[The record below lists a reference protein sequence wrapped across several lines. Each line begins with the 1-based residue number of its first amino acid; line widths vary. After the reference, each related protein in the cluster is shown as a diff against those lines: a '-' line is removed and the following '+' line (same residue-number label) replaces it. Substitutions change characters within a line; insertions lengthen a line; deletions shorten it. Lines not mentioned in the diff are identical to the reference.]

1 MSPMMPAP
9 CVTRTARLAFAGCVF
24 AFLMVVSTAR
34 VARAANAS
42 QDLTSEVRAGELQP
56 AFSAESAPAS
66 FYVATNGSDSWSGK
80 LSAPNSQ
87 HTDGPF
93 ASLARAQMAVESLLK
108 SHPIAP
114 IIVMVRQGTYYLP
127 LSPTNPGT
135 LNFTASD
142 SGTATVPVTWE
153 NYPSEVSVVNGGVP
167 ISSISGWTHVSG
179 ALWRVR
185 LPVNTQPF
193 EYLFY
198 NGVRRLRSRLQSAAA
213 GTGYYMSGGSCISS
227 QNQQIVSTS
236 ECNLGTFLRVAA
248 EIPPTGPN
256 ANCPSYTDGTQSK
269 CMDRFQYNPADPIA
283 SWINLNPP
291 KGNPCNAPPSGKYPS
306 GDIELTLF
314 DAWTVDVMRVSCV
327 DTTTNIIYLTGATQS
342 NIPAQYNYYG
352 PAAGHR
358 YVVDNTRDAFNA
370 AQAAGQTGI
379 WFLDR
384 STSPWTL
391 NYLANA
397 MENPNTDTVV
407 IPQLGGAIPGDP
419 ATDFVGASLIFAS
432 QLSYVTFNG
441 ISFEMDNYVP
451 SATGFNNDS
460 NEELP
465 VPQAIDCE
473 SCQNVVFD
481 GVTVRHTSG
490 SAITIASAAGNG
502 GTPASN
508 DIIQNSAFY
517 DLGSSGI
524 RIGRNPSG
532 SDQYPYVPQ
541 FLTVQNNIVQGY
553 SRVFPDGEGVAMG
566 NGHDVTIQHNDI
578 NDGYHAGISICTNG
592 CYSHNQSANGINII
606 TQYNHIWN
614 VMEGI
619 TSDGGALYY
628 NIGGAN
634 ASGTGDQ
641 ILNNLIHDVTDS
653 SIIDAGIPGTGYGG
667 HGIYLDSQSAG
678 VLAEND
684 VVYHIAASGLVET
697 QGPASGQ
704 PANTFNNNIVAY
716 GRRAMFEEQN
726 PWPQNCTYKLRA
738 NVEHNLFY
746 FDLNE
751 NNDFYPVNGC
761 SDSCGMPYNQYQ
773 NFQGNLYW
781 RTDGGFADDQN
792 GFQILS
798 ATSPPNQSSNCG
810 NLQNP
815 QFTGLTFSQWQTG
828 NPLVNG
834 KPLPMKEDPDGTATV
849 NPGFGDS
856 GQPTDFLLSGSPI
869 NGFNYILTNETIN
882 NAGRSN
888 PLITPPTVPDTFP
901 TYYYSSTNF

>member
-397 MENPNTDTVV
+397 
-407 IPQLGGAIPGDP
+407 
-419 ATDFVGASLIFAS
+419 
-432 QLSYVTFNG
+432 
-441 ISFEMDNYVP
+441 
-451 SATGFNNDS
+451 
-460 NEELP
+460 
-465 VPQAIDCE
+465 
-473 SCQNVVFD
+473 
-481 GVTVRHTSG
+481 
-490 SAITIASAAGNG
+490 
-502 GTPASN
+502 
-508 DIIQNSAFY
+508 
-517 DLGSSGI
+517 
-524 RIGRNPSG
+524 
-532 SDQYPYVPQ
+532 
-541 FLTVQNNIVQGY
+541 
-553 SRVFPDGEGVAMG
+553 
-566 NGHDVTIQHNDI
+566 
-578 NDGYHAGISICTNG
+578 
-592 CYSHNQSANGINII
+592 
-606 TQYNHIWN
+606 
-614 VMEGI
+614 
-619 TSDGGALYY
+619 
-628 NIGGAN
+628 
-634 ASGTGDQ
+634 
-641 ILNNLIHDVTDS
+641 
-653 SIIDAGIPGTGYGG
+653 
-667 HGIYLDSQSAG
+667 
-678 VLAEND
+678 
-684 VVYHIAASGLVET
+684 
-697 QGPASGQ
+697 
-704 PANTFNNNIVAY
+704 
-716 GRRAMFEEQN
+716 
-726 PWPQNCTYKLRA
+726 
-738 NVEHNLFY
+738 
-746 FDLNE
+746 
-751 NNDFYPVNGC
+751 
-761 SDSCGMPYNQYQ
+761 
-773 NFQGNLYW
+773 
-781 RTDGGFADDQN
+781 
-792 GFQILS
+792 
-798 ATSPPNQSSNCG
+798 
-810 NLQNP
+810 
-815 QFTGLTFSQWQTG
+815 
-828 NPLVNG
+828 
-834 KPLPMKEDPDGTATV
+834 
-849 NPGFGDS
+849 
-856 GQPTDFLLSGSPI
+856 
-869 NGFNYILTNETIN
+869 
-882 NAGRSN
+882 
-888 PLITPPTVPDTFP
+888 
-901 TYYYSSTNF
+901 